1 MAESVELP
9 SRLAILPFRNKVLL
23 PGAIIRIR
31 CTSPSS
37 VKLVE
42 QELWQREEKGLIG
55 ILPVRDAAAAS
66 SSETASVGPTL
77 SQGKTRLGSDS
88 SERSSKTQ
96 ASTSSDNVKLDGKHQ
111 QEVFHWHN
119 RGVAARALHLSR
131 GVEKPSGRVTYIV
144 VLEGLCRFNLN
155 ELITR
160 GTYYTARVSPLEMT
174 NAVSLI
180 SVLNYFLSLDILL
193 ELEQV
198 DQDPDFIALSR
209 QFKATAMELISVL
222 EQKQKTGGKTKVL
235 LETVPVHKLAD
246 IFVASFEISFEE
258 QLSMLD
264 SVDLKVRLSKATE
277 LVDRHLQSIRVAEKI
292 TQKVEGQLSKSQK
305 EFLLRQQT
313 KMRSAI
319 RLCLMLNI
327 YKCVAN
333 FLAKMVSHQAALET
347 QWMTYPPGL
356 RNRLLGDL
364 VGAVSMRAI
373 KEELGDNDD
382 DEDDVAALERK
393 MQSAGMPSNI
403 WKHAQRELRRLKK
416 MQPQQP
422 GYNSSRVYLEL
433 LADLPWQTVSEEHEL
448 DLKAAKE
455 HLDNDHYGLVKIKQR
470 IIEYLAVRKLKPD
483 ARGPVL
489 CFVGPPG
496 VGKTSLAS
504 SIAAALGRKFVRIS
518 LGGIKDEADIRGHR
532 RTYIGSMPGRL
543 IDGIKRVGVCNPVM
557 LLDEIDKTGSDV
569 RGDPAAALLEVL
581 DPEQNNT
588 FNDHYL
594 NVPFDLSKVIFVAT
608 ANRMQPIPPPLLDRM
623 EVIELPGYTPEEKLR
638 IAMQYLIP
646 RVLDQHGLS
655 SEFLQIPEGMVK
667 LVIQRYTREA
677 GVRNLERN
685 LAALARAAAVRVVE
699 QEQAVPLRKDMH
711 QLASPLLDNR
721 LAEGAELEMEV
732 IPMNENKHEISNT
745 FSIASP
751 LVVDEPML
759 EKVLGPPRFDD
770 KEAAERVASPGI
782 SVGLVWTAFG
792 GEVQF
797 VEATATAGKGE
808 LHLTGQLGDVIKES
822 AQIALTWV
830 RARATDLKLAAAN
843 ETNFLKGRD
852 VHIHFP
858 AGAVPKDGPSAGVTL
873 VTALVSLFSQKRVR
887 ADTAMTG
894 EMTLRGLVLPVGGIK
909 DKFYVVVSVLAA
921 NANTFAVIVFSYIIY
936 RAKLLGMLF
945 DSLMPNSVQFLKKF
959 KSCCKM
965 ECGDWKILAAHRY
978 GIKRVILP
986 ERNLKDLVEV
996 PAAVLGSLEVMFLF
1010 EAYCLSALSVHVEQ
1024 RFTGL
1029 LWNCSILPAKQMEDV
1044 LEQAFEGGCPWR
1056 QHSKL

>member
-55 ILPVRDAAAAS
+55 ILPVRDSAETTTSGTAVS
-66 SSETASVGPTL
+66 SGESAERGLKNQAGI
-77 SQGKTRLGSDS
+77 SD
-88 SERSSKTQ
+88 T
-96 ASTSSDNVKLDGKHQ
+96 NKLDSKNQ
-111 QEVFHWHN
+111 QEVIHWHN

-144 VLEGLCRFNLN
+144 VLEGLCRFNVQ
-155 ELITR
+155 ELSTR
-160 GTYYTARVSPLEMT
+160 GTYYTARIT
-174 NAVSLI
+174 
-180 SVLNYFLSLDILL
+180 SLDMTKGEM
-193 ELEQV
+193 ELIEQ
-198 DQDPDFIALSR
+198 DQEFVALSR
-209 QFKATAMELISVL
+209 QFKATAMELISIL
-222 EQKQKTGGKTKVL
+222 EQKQKTGGRTKV

-264 SVDLKVRLSKATE
+264 SVDVKVRLSKATE

-305 EFLLRQQT
+305 EFLLRQQM
-313 KMRSAI
+313 K
-319 RLCLMLNI
+319 
-327 YKCVAN
+327 
-333 FLAKMVSHQAALET
+333 
-347 QWMTYPPGL
+347 
-356 RNRLLGDL
+356 
-364 VGAVSMRAI
+364 AI

-382 DEDDVAALERK
+382 EDDLVALERK
-393 MQSAGMPSNI
+393 MQGAGMPASI
-403 WKHAQRELRRLKK
+403 WKHALRELRRLKK

-422 GYNSSRVYLEL
+422 GYNSSCVYLEL
-433 LADLPWQTVSEEHEL
+433 LADLPWEKASPELEL

-455 HLDNDHYGLVKIKQR
+455 RLDADHYGLAKVKQR

-504 SIAAALGRKFVRIS
+504 SIAASLGRKFIRIS
-518 LGGIKDEADIRGHR
+518 LGGVKDEADIRGHR

-543 IDGIKRVGVCNPVM
+543 IDGLKRVGVRNPVM

-569 RGDPAAALLEVL
+569 RGDPASALLEVL
-581 DPEQNNT
+581 DPEQNKT

-623 EVIELPGYTPEEKLR
+623 EVIELPGYTPEEKLK
-638 IAMQYLIP
+638 IAFRHLIP

-655 SEFLQIPEGMVK
+655 SDFLQIPEDMVK

-685 LAALARAAAVRVVE
+685 LAALARAAAVKVAE
-699 QEQAVPLRKDMH
+699 QEHLVPFAKDVQH
-711 QLASPLLDNR
+711 LSSPLLDGK
-721 LAEGAELEMEV
+721 LAESAEVEMEV
-732 IPMNENKHEISNT
+732 IPMGVNNHDISSA
-745 FSIASP
+745 FRVASP
-751 LVVDEPML
+751 MVVDEPMV
-759 EKVLGPPRFDD
+759 EKVLGPPRYDD
-770 KEAAERVASPGI
+770 RETAERVANPGV

-797 VEATATAGKGE
+797 VEATAMVGKGD

-830 RARATDLKLAAAN
+830 RARATELKLAISE
-843 ETNFLKGRD
+843 ETNLLEGRD
-852 VHIHFP
+852 IHIHFP

-873 VTALVSLFSQKRVR
+873 VTSLVSLFSKRRVR

-894 EMTLRGLVLPVGGIK
+894 EMTLRGMVLPVGGVK
-909 DKFYVVVSVLAA
+909 DKV
-921 NANTFAVIVFSYIIY
+921 
-936 RAKLLGMLF
+936 
-945 DSLMPNSVQFLKKF
+945 
-959 KSCCKM
+959 
-965 ECGDWKILAAHRY
+965 LAAHRY

-986 ERNLKDLVEV
+986 ERNSKDLVEV
-996 PAAVLGSLEVMFLF
+996 PATVLSSLEI
-1010 EAYCLSALSVHVEQ
+1010 
-1024 RFTGL
+1024 
-1029 LWNCSILPAKQMEDV
+1029 ILAKRMEDV

>member
-1 MAESVELP
+1 MVELAELP

-42 QELWQREEKGLIG
+42 QELWHKEEKGLIG
-55 ILPVRDAAAAS
+55 VLPVRDTEAAA
-66 SSETASVGPTL
+66 VGSMIAP
-77 SQGKTRLGSDS
+77 GMGSDS
-88 SERSSKTQ
+88 GEQSLKAKADVGEFQ
-96 ASTSSDNVKLDGKHQ
+96 NQDANNE
-111 QEVFHWHN
+111 QELMHWHH

-144 VLEGLCRFNLN
+144 VLEGLCRISVQ
-155 ELITR
+155 ELSTR
-160 GTYYTARVSPLEMT
+160 GTYYVAR
-174 NAVSLI
+174 I
-180 SVLNYFLSLDILL
+180 SRLDLTKS
-193 ELEQV
+193 ELEQAE
-198 DQDPDFIALSR
+198 QDPDLVLLSR

-222 EQKQKTGGKTKVL
+222 EQKQKTVGRTKVL
-235 LETVPVHKLAD
+235 LETVPVYRLAD

-264 SVDLKVRLSKATE
+264 SIDLKVRLSKATE
-277 LVDRHLQSIRVAEKI
+277 LVERHLQSIRVAEKI

-305 EFLLRQQT
+305 EFLLRLQ
-313 KMRSAI
+313 
-319 RLCLMLNI
+319 
-327 YKCVAN
+327 
-333 FLAKMVSHQAALET
+333 
-347 QWMTYPPGL
+347 
-356 RNRLLGDL
+356 
-364 VGAVSMRAI
+364 MRAI

-382 DEDDVAALERK
+382 DEDDLATLERK
-393 MQSAGMPSNI
+393 MQSAGMPPNI
-403 WKHAQRELRRLKK
+403 WKHAQRELRQLKK

-422 GYNSSRVYLEL
+422 GYGSSHGYLEIL
-433 LADLPWQTVSEEHEL
+433 VDLPWQKVSEEPEL

-455 HLDNDHYGLVKIKQR
+455 SLDRDHYGLVKVKQR

-483 ARGPVL
+483 VGGPVL

-504 SIAAALGRKFVRIS
+504 SIAAALNRKFVRIS
-518 LGGIKDEADIRGHR
+518 LGGVKDEADIRGHR

-543 IDGIKRVGVCNPVM
+543 IDGLKRVAVSNPVM

-569 RGDPAAALLEVL
+569 RGDPASALLEVL
-581 DPEQNNT
+581 DPEQNKT

-608 ANRMQPIPPPLLDRM
+608 ANRIQPIPPPLLDRM
-623 EVIELPGYTPEEKLR
+623 EVIELPGYTPDEKLN
-638 IAMQYLIP
+638 IAMKHLIP

-655 SEFLQIPEGMVK
+655 SELLQIPEGMVT
-667 LVIQRYTREA
+667 LIIQRYTREA

-685 LAALARAAAVRVVE
+685 LATLARAAAVKVAEQDSTMQLSKDVHPMTTSFLDTRV
-699 QEQAVPLRKDMH
+699 AD
-711 QLASPLLDNR
+711 
-721 LAEGAELEMEV
+721 GADIETEV
-732 IPMNENKHEISNT
+732 IPMSVSRQEISNSFT
-745 FSIASP
+745 SA
-751 LVVDEPML
+751 LVMLVDDAMV

-770 KEAAERVASPGI
+770 SETADRLATPGV
-782 SVGLVWTAFG
+782 SVGLVWTSFG

-797 VEATATAGKGE
+797 VEATAMMGKGD

-830 RARATDLKLAAAN
+830 RTRVADLKLSATGEIN
-843 ETNFLKGRD
+843 LLENQD
-852 VHIHFP
+852 IHIHFP

-873 VTALVSLFSQKRVR
+873 VTSLVSLFSQRKVR

-909 DKFYVVVSVLAA
+909 DK
-921 NANTFAVIVFSYIIY
+921 
-936 RAKLLGMLF
+936 
-945 DSLMPNSVQFLKKF
+945 
-959 KSCCKM
+959 
-965 ECGDWKILAAHRY
+965 ILAAHRY

-986 ERNLKDLVEV
+986 ERNLKDLTEV
-996 PAAVLGSLEVMFLF
+996 PSAVLGGMEM
-1010 EAYCLSALSVHVEQ
+1010 
-1024 RFTGL
+1024 L
-1029 LWNCSILPAKQMEDV
+1029 LVKRIEDV
-1044 LEQAFEGGCPWR
+1044 LEQAFEGGFPWK

>member
-31 CTSPSS
+31 CTSPTS

-55 ILPVRDAAAAS
+55 ILPVRDAA
-66 SSETASVGPTL
+66 EIKPVGPTV
-77 SQGKTRLGSDS
+77 SEGADSTNQNSKVQSGSSDS
-88 SERSSKTQ
+88 H
-96 ASTSSDNVKLDGKHQ
+96 KLDTKKQ
-111 QEVFHWHN
+111 NDVHWHN
-119 RGVAARALHLSR
+119 RHSSREYLLGVAARPLHLSR
-131 GVEKPSGRVTYIV
+131 GVEKPSGRVTYTV
-144 VLEGLCRFNLN
+144 VLEGLCRFSVQ
-155 ELITR
+155 ELSMR
-160 GTYYTARVSPLEMT
+160 GIYHTARITSLEMT
-174 NAVSLI
+174 KT
-180 SVLNYFLSLDILL
+180 

-198 DQDPDFIALSR
+198 EQDPDFIMLSR

-222 EQKQKTGGKTKVL
+222 ELKQKTGGRTKVL
-235 LETVPVHKLAD
+235 LDNVPVHKLAD

-264 SVDLKVRLSKATE
+264 LIDPKVRLSKATE

-305 EFLLRQQT
+305 EFLLRQQ
-313 KMRSAI
+313 
-319 RLCLMLNI
+319 
-327 YKCVAN
+327 
-333 FLAKMVSHQAALET
+333 
-347 QWMTYPPGL
+347 
-356 RNRLLGDL
+356 
-364 VGAVSMRAI
+364 MRAI

-382 DEDDVAALERK
+382 DEDDLAALERK
-393 MQSAGMPSNI
+393 MQSAGMPQNI
-403 WKHAQRELRRLKK
+403 WKHAHRELRRLKK

-433 LADLPWQTVSEEHEL
+433 LADLPWQKASEEIDL
-448 DLKAAKE
+448 DLRAARKR
-455 HLDNDHYGLVKIKQR
+455 LDSDHYGLVKVKQR

-518 LGGIKDEADIRGHR
+518 LGGVKDEADIRGHR
-532 RTYIGSMPGRL
+532 RTYVGSMPGRL
-543 IDGIKRVGVCNPVM
+543 IDGLKRVAVCNPVM
-557 LLDEIDKTGSDV
+557 LLDEVDKTGSDI
-569 RGDPAAALLEVL
+569 RGDPASALLEVL
-581 DPEQNNT
+581 DPEQNKS

-594 NVPFDLSKVIFVAT
+594 NVPFDLSKVVFVAT
-608 ANRMQPIPPPLLDRM
+608 ANRLQPIPPPLRDRM
-623 EVIELPGYTPEEKLR
+623 EVIELPGYTPEEKLQ
-638 IAMQYLIP
+638 IAMRHLIP

-655 SEFLQIPEGMVK
+655 SEFLQIPEAMVK

-685 LAALARAAAVRVVE
+685 LAALARAAAVRVLE
-699 QEQAVPLRKDMH
+699 QEQVVPLNKGM
-711 QLASPLLDNR
+711 QGLATPLVENR
-721 LAEGAELEMEV
+721 LADGTEVEMEV
-732 IPMNENKHEISNT
+732 IPMGVNSRDISNT
-745 FSIASP
+745 FRIASP
-751 LVVDEPML
+751 FVVDETML
-759 EKVLGPPRFDD
+759 EKVLGPPRFDGR
-770 KEAAERVASPGI
+770 EAAERVATPGVT
-782 SVGLVWTAFG
+782 VGLVWTAFG

-797 VEATATAGKGE
+797 VEATAMVGKGE

-830 RARATDLKLAAAN
+830 MSSATIMVSFCGVILQMFISIIFRAFHNVSELQMSGMGGEANIAVFVETSQRVNAWLSPHGCWGYRMWWDVRIQLQGMRLEFYISNMGFWLEVRARATDLRLGATEGFN
-843 ETNFLKGRD
+843 ILEGRD

-873 VTALVSLFSQKRVR
+873 VTALVSLFSQQRVR
-887 ADTAMTG
+887 SDTAMTG
-894 EMTLRGLVLPVGGIK
+894 EMTLRGLVLPVGGVK
-909 DKFYVVVSVLAA
+909 D
-921 NANTFAVIVFSYIIY
+921 
-936 RAKLLGMLF
+936 
-945 DSLMPNSVQFLKKF
+945 
-959 KSCCKM
+959 
-965 ECGDWKILAAHRY
+965 KILAAHRY

-996 PAAVLGSLEVMFLF
+996 PSSVLSNLEI
-1010 EAYCLSALSVHVEQ
+1010 
-1024 RFTGL
+1024 L
-1029 LWNCSILPAKQMEDV
+1029 LAKRVEDV
-1044 LEQAFEGGCPWR
+1044 LEHAFDGGCPWR

>member
-1 MAESVELP
+1 MGESVELP
-9 SRLAILPFRNKVLL
+9 SRLGILPFRNKVLL

-42 QELWQREEKGLIG
+42 QELWQKEEKGLIG
-55 ILPVRDAAAAS
+55 ILPVRDAA
-66 SSETASVGPTL
+66 ETTSVGPVL
-77 SQGKTRLGSDS
+77 SSGLGPDMGLGERNPKSQIGVSDAQ
-88 SERSSKTQ
+88 KI
-96 ASTSSDNVKLDGKHQ
+96 DGKNQ
-111 QEVFHWHN
+111 QEVIQWHT

-144 VLEGLCRFNLN
+144 VLEGLCRFNVQ
-155 ELITR
+155 ELSTR
-160 GTYYTARVSPLEMT
+160 GTYYTARIT
-174 NAVSLI
+174 
-180 SVLNYFLSLDILL
+180 SLDKTKPEM
-193 ELEQV
+193 ELVE
-198 DQDPDFIALSR
+198 QDPDFIALSL
-209 QFKATAMELISVL
+209 QFKASAMDLISVL
-222 EQKQKTGGKTKVL
+222 EQKQKTGGRTKVL

-264 SVDLKVRLSKATE
+264 SVDIKVRLSKATE
-277 LVDRHLQSIRVAEKI
+277 LVNRHLQSIRVAEKI

-305 EFLLRQQT
+305 EFLLRQQ
-313 KMRSAI
+313 
-319 RLCLMLNI
+319 
-327 YKCVAN
+327 
-333 FLAKMVSHQAALET
+333 
-347 QWMTYPPGL
+347 
-356 RNRLLGDL
+356 
-364 VGAVSMRAI
+364 MRAI

-382 DEDDVAALERK
+382 DEDDVSALEKK
-393 MQSAGMPSNI
+393 MQNAGMPANI

-433 LADLPWQTVSEEHEL
+433 LADLPWQTASEEHEL

-455 HLDNDHYGLVKIKQR
+455 RLDSDHYGLVKVKQR

-504 SIAAALGRKFVRIS
+504 SIASALGRKFVRIS
-518 LGGIKDEADIRGHR
+518 LGGVKDEADIRGHR

-543 IDGIKRVGVCNPVM
+543 IDGLKKVAVCNPVM

-569 RGDPAAALLEVL
+569 RGDPASALLEVL
-581 DPEQNNT
+581 DPEQNKT

-594 NVPFDLSKVIFVAT
+594 NVPYDLSKVIFVAT
-608 ANRMQPIPPPLLDRM
+608 ANKAQPIPPPLLDRM

-638 IAMQYLIP
+638 IAMRHLIP

-655 SEFLQIPEGMVK
+655 SDFLQIPEAMVK
-667 LVIQRYTREA
+667 LIIERYTREA
-677 GVRNLERN
+677 GIRNLERN
-685 LAALARAAAVRVVE
+685 LASLARAAAVRVAE
-699 QEQAVPLRKDMH
+699 QGHVVPLSKDVH
-711 QLASPLLDNR
+711 QLSSPLLESR
-721 LAEGAELEMEV
+721 LGESAEVEMEV
-732 IPMNENKHEISNT
+732 ISMGDNHEISSDFRIN
-745 FSIASP
+745 SSMI
-751 LVVDEPML
+751 VDESML

-770 KEAAERVASPGI
+770 KETAERVAAPGI

-797 VEATATAGKGE
+797 VEATSMAGKGD

-830 RARATDLKLAAAN
+830 RARATDLKLASAK
-843 ETNFLKGRD
+843 ETNLLDGRD

-858 AGAVPKDGPSAGVTL
+858 AGAIPKDGPSAGVTL
-873 VTALVSLFSQKRVR
+873 VTALVSLFTHTRVR
-887 ADTAMTG
+887 SDTAMTG
-894 EMTLRGLVLPVGGIK
+894 EMTLRGLVLPVGGVK
-909 DKFYVVVSVLAA
+909 DKV
-921 NANTFAVIVFSYIIY
+921 
-936 RAKLLGMLF
+936 
-945 DSLMPNSVQFLKKF
+945 
-959 KSCCKM
+959 
-965 ECGDWKILAAHRY
+965 LAAHRY

-996 PAAVLGSLEVMFLF
+996 PSAVLTSME
-1010 EAYCLSALSVHVEQ
+1010 
-1024 RFTGL
+1024 
-1029 LWNCSILPAKQMEDV
+1029 ILPAKRMEDV
-1044 LEQAFEGGCPWR
+1044 LEHAFEGGCPWR
-1056 QHSKL
+1056 QTSKL

>member
-31 CTSPSS
+31 CTSASS

-42 QELWQREEKGLIG
+42 QELWQKEEKGLIG
-55 ILPVRDAAAAS
+55 VLPVRDAA
-66 SSETASVGPTL
+66 ETTSVGSAL
-77 SQGKTRLGSDS
+77 SPGMGTESGERSPKVRVSTSDS
-88 SERSSKTQ
+88 QK
-96 ASTSSDNVKLDGKHQ
+96 VDGINQ
-111 QEVFHWHN
+111 QELIHWHK

-144 VLEGLCRFNLN
+144 VLEGLCRFSVQ
-155 ELITR
+155 ELSAR
-160 GTYYTARVSPLEMT
+160 GTYYVARISRLDMT
-174 NAVSLI
+174 KAE
-180 SVLNYFLSLDILL
+180 LDQA
-193 ELEQV
+193 E
-198 DQDPDFIALSR
+198 QDPDLIALSR

-222 EQKQKTGGKTKVL
+222 EQKQKTIGRTKAL
-235 LETVPVHKLAD
+235 LETLPVHRLAD

-264 SVDLKVRLSKATE
+264 SVDLKIRLAKAME

-305 EFLLRQQT
+305 EFLLRQQ
-313 KMRSAI
+313 
-319 RLCLMLNI
+319 
-327 YKCVAN
+327 
-333 FLAKMVSHQAALET
+333 
-347 QWMTYPPGL
+347 
-356 RNRLLGDL
+356 
-364 VGAVSMRAI
+364 MRAI

-393 MQSAGMPSNI
+393 MQSAGMPPNV
-403 WKHAQRELRRLKK
+403 WKQAQRELRRLRK

-422 GYNSSRVYLEL
+422 GYSSSRVYLEL
-433 LADLPWQTVSEEHEL
+433 LADLPWQNASEECEL
-448 DLKAAKE
+448 DLRAAKE
-455 HLDNDHYGLVKIKQR
+455 RLDSDHYGLVKVKQR

-483 ARGPVL
+483 ARGPIL

-518 LGGIKDEADIRGHR
+518 LGGVKDEADIRGHR

-543 IDGIKRVGVCNPVM
+543 IEGLKRVAVCNPVM
-557 LLDEIDKTGSDV
+557 LLDEVDKTGSDI
-569 RGDPAAALLEVL
+569 RGDPASALLEVL
-581 DPEQNNT
+581 DPEQNKT

-608 ANRMQPIPPPLLDRM
+608 ANRVQPIAPPLLDRM
-623 EVIELPGYTPEEKLR
+623 EVIELPGYTPEEKLK
-638 IAMQYLIP
+638 IAMQHLIP

-655 SEFLQIPEGMVK
+655 SEFLQIPEDMVK

-677 GVRNLERN
+677 GVRNVERN
-685 LAALARAAAVRVVE
+685 LAALARAAAVRVAE
-699 QEQAVPLRKDMH
+699 QEQTVPLSKGVH
-711 QLASPLLDNR
+711 QMATPLMDAR
-721 LAEGAELEMEV
+721 LADGGAEVDMEV
-732 IPMNENKHEISNT
+732 IPIGVNNHEISNAFKST
-745 FSIASP
+745 SALI
-751 LVVDEPML
+751 VDEAML
-759 EKVLGPPRFDD
+759 EKVLGPPKFDD
-770 KEAAERVASPGI
+770 REAAERVATPGVT
-782 SVGLVWTAFG
+782 VGLVWTSFG

-797 VEATATAGKGE
+797 VEAAAMVGKGD

-830 RARATDLKLAAAN
+830 RARAADLKLATAGEIN
-843 ETNFLKGRD
+843 LLEGRD
-852 VHIHFP
+852 IHIHFP

-873 VTALVSLFSQKRVR
+873 VTSLVSLFTQQRVR

-909 DKFYVVVSVLAA
+909 DK
-921 NANTFAVIVFSYIIY
+921 
-936 RAKLLGMLF
+936 
-945 DSLMPNSVQFLKKF
+945 
-959 KSCCKM
+959 
-965 ECGDWKILAAHRY
+965 ILAAHRY

-996 PAAVLGSLEVMFLF
+996 PSAV
-1010 EAYCLSALSVHVEQ
+1010 
-1024 RFTGL
+1024 R
-1029 LWNCSILPAKQMEDV
+1029 NCMEIVLVKRVEDV
-1044 LEQAFEGGCPWR
+1044 LEQAFEGGCPWKQR
-1056 QHSKL
+1056 AKL

>member
-55 ILPVRDAAAAS
+55 ILPVRDSA
-66 SSETASVGPTL
+66 ETATVAPSL
-77 SQGKTRLGSDS
+77 SQGLGTDSVERNSKSQVGVSDAHKH
-88 SERSSKTQ
+88 ESKN
-96 ASTSSDNVKLDGKHQ
+96 A
-111 QEVFHWHN
+111 QEVIHWHN

-144 VLEGLCRFNLN
+144 VLEGLCRFNVQ
-155 ELITR
+155 ELSTR
-160 GTYYTARVSPLEMT
+160 GTYYTARIT
-174 NAVSLI
+174 
-180 SVLNYFLSLDILL
+180 SLDMTKT
-193 ELEQV
+193 EMEQV
-198 DQDPDFIALSR
+198 EQDPDFISLTR

-222 EQKQKTGGKTKVL
+222 EQKQKTGGRTKVL

-264 SVDLKVRLSKATE
+264 SVDVKVRISKATE

-305 EFLLRQQT
+305 EFLLRQQ
-313 KMRSAI
+313 
-319 RLCLMLNI
+319 
-327 YKCVAN
+327 
-333 FLAKMVSHQAALET
+333 
-347 QWMTYPPGL
+347 
-356 RNRLLGDL
+356 
-364 VGAVSMRAI
+364 MRAI

-382 DEDDVAALERK
+382 DEDDLAALERK
-393 MQSAGMPSNI
+393 MQNAGMPTHI

-422 GYNSSRVYLEL
+422 GYNSARVYLEL
-433 LADLPWQTVSEEHEL
+433 LADLPWQKASEEREL
-448 DLKAAKE
+448 DLKAARE
-455 HLDNDHYGLVKIKQR
+455 RLDSDHYGLVKVKQR

-518 LGGIKDEADIRGHR
+518 LGGVKDEADIRGHR

-543 IDGIKRVGVCNPVM
+543 IDGIKRVSVCNPVM
-557 LLDEIDKTGSDV
+557 LLDEVDKTGSDI
-569 RGDPAAALLEVL
+569 RGDPASALLEVL
-581 DPEQNNT
+581 DPEQNKT

-594 NVPFDLSKVIFVAT
+594 NVPYDLSKVIFVAT
-608 ANRMQPIPPPLLDRM
+608 ANRIQPIPPPLLDRM

-638 IAMQYLIP
+638 IAMQHLIP

-655 SEFLQIPEGMVK
+655 SDFLQIPEEMVK

-685 LAALARAAAVRVVE
+685 LAALARAAAVKVAE
-699 QEQAVPLRKDMH
+699 QEEAVPLSKDV
-711 QLASPLLDNR
+711 QRLASPLLESR
-721 LAEGAELEMEV
+721 LADGAEVEMEV
-732 IPMNENKHEISNT
+732 IPMSVNNHDISSA
-745 FSIASP
+745 FKASSP
-751 LVVDEPML
+751 LIVDEAML
-759 EKVLGPPRFDD
+759 EKVLGPARYDD
-770 KEAAERVASPGI
+770 RETAERVATAGV

-797 VEATATAGKGE
+797 VEATAMVGKGD

-822 AQIALTWV
+822 AQIAMTWV
-830 RARATDLKLAAAN
+830 RARATELKLATVEESN
-843 ETNFLKGRD
+843 LLEGQD
-852 VHIHFP
+852 IHIHFP

-873 VTALVSLFSQKRVR
+873 VTSLVSLFSQRRVR

-909 DKFYVVVSVLAA
+909 DKV
-921 NANTFAVIVFSYIIY
+921 
-936 RAKLLGMLF
+936 
-945 DSLMPNSVQFLKKF
+945 
-959 KSCCKM
+959 
-965 ECGDWKILAAHRY
+965 LAAHRY

-996 PAAVLGSLEVMFLF
+996 PSHVLSSLEI
-1010 EAYCLSALSVHVEQ
+1010 
-1024 RFTGL
+1024 L
-1029 LWNCSILPAKQMEDV
+1029 LARRMEDV